1 MKRKNNT
8 KVMNRKITYI
18 TILFFY
24 IAGISSI
31 NTVYGQSNTSTSDKQ
46 ISGDSL
52 TLAKIIS
59 TVVQN
64 HPSVKEMVEA
74 INSADAG
81 ISLAKSGY
89 YPNVEA
95 DASYTRLGPADK
107 MDIPHL
113 GTFELYPVD
122 NYSATLNCVQTIYDF
137 GKTAKN
143 VAFANE
149 IKNLSQLS
157 VEQVKQKLAST
168 VTYLYYTVVYLQEAI
183 LINKEQLKT
192 LTEHLEFIQ
201 KKAETGSATQY
212 EILSTKVKISNV
224 ESQGI
229 DLQTTLNNQLTEI
242 NSLMGQTPDAR
253 FNVKKDL
260 EIKLPDLPSD
270 SLLSFAYAHRDE
282 TIILNE
288 KATIAGLKYDLIK
301 VQKNPVFN
309 VFASGGGKNGYF
321 PDLNAIKPNFA
332 AGVGF
337 KYLLFDGTRTKYML
351 QQAKS
356 TMQTTTLETEVAKRN
371 ISSEVTENE
380 DNLKSSLKK
389 VERNELQLNQAQQ
402 AFALAQTSFK
412 AGYITNLDML
422 DAATSVS
429 ESKLV
434 LLKSKIDYILNVYK
448 LKAALGQRLY

>member
-1 MKRKNNT
+1 
-8 KVMNRKITYI
+8 MNRKIIFI
-18 TILFFY
+18 TILFLL
-24 IAGISSI
+24 IAGFSL
-31 NTVYGQSNTSTSDKQ
+31 NQTVNGQSTS
-46 ISGDSL
+46 DSL
-52 TLAKIIS
+52 TLGKIIT

-64 HPSVKEMVEA
+64 HPSVKEMIEA
-74 INSADAG
+74 INSAEAG
-81 ISLAKSGY
+81 VGLAKSGY
-89 YPNVEA
+89 FPNIDAE
-95 DASYTRLGPADK
+95 ASYTRLGPADK
-107 MDIPHL
+107 MSIPHL
-113 GTFELYPVD
+113 GSFELYPVN
-122 NYSATLNCVQTIYDF
+122 NYSASINYEQTIYDF

-157 VEQVKQKLAST
+157 VEQVKQKLASA
-168 VTYLYYTVVYLQEAI
+168 VTYLYYTVVYLQEALI
-183 LINKEQLKT
+183 INKEQLKT

-229 DLQTTLNNQLTEI
+229 DLQASMDNQITEI
-242 NSLMGQTPDAR
+242 NSLMGQAADTR
-253 FNVKKDL
+253 VKVKKDL
-260 EIKLPDLPSD
+260 EIKLPDMPSD
-270 SLLSFAYAHRDE
+270 SLISFAYAHRDE

-288 KATIAGLKYDLIK
+288 KSTIAGLKYDLIK
-301 VQKNPVFN
+301 VQKNPAFSL
-309 VFASGGGKNGYF
+309 FASGGDKNGFF
-321 PDLNAIKPNFA
+321 PNLNTMTLNFA

-337 KYLLFDGTRTKYML
+337 KYLLFDGTRTKYLL

-412 AGYITNLDML
+412 AGNITNLDML
-422 DAATSVS
+422 DASTTVS
-429 ESKLV
+429 ESKLT